1 MKFLAFFA
9 VLLFLCEVHLSNS
22 LSFERF
28 LNANCNARRTSKREV
43 GGDTKKSDTIVVR
56 SSSFHQRDR
65 KALLPNACLK
75 VIGMITATAISFP
88 QLTYAVEATASDRV
102 QQGMKLF
109 RSGDVKGS
117 VGAFDQAINQNRNLA
132 AIMWQRGLS
141 LYYAEQFVEGSKQFR
156 NDIAANPSDVEEIIW
171 TIMCESKTNGFPTA
185 IKDMPLLPKKDR
197 RPIMR
202 VVYDMFRGE
211 TNEKALADLGDKSGK
226 QNSGGDYYY
235 SRLYLSL
242 YREAQGDAEASKQF
256 MKDAVT
262 SYYGQASTDYMTSV
276 AKVHL
281 ASR

>member
-1 MKFLAFFA
+1 M
-9 VLLFLCEVHLSNS
+9 
-22 LSFERF
+22 
-28 LNANCNARRTSKREV
+28 
-43 GGDTKKSDTIVVR
+43 
-56 SSSFHQRDR
+56 
-65 KALLPNACLK
+65 LPNACLK
-75 VIGMITATAISFP
+75 VIGMIAATAISFP

-226 QNSGGDYYY
+226 QNSGGDYFY